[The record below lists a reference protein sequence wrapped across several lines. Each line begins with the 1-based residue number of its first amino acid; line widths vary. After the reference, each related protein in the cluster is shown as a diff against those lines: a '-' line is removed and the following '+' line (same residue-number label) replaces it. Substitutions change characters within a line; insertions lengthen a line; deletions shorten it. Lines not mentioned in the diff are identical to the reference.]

1 MFVGGSGRSDKN
13 GLAAGAAASAESNTF
28 ITFQIIIFRVDPDGR
43 YSQRAERSGA
53 EEGEKEDIYAS
64 IARRPFLF
72 RGEEAALNS
81 RLPLKYRYSVQ
92 TKG

>member
-43 YSQRAERSGA
+43 YSQRAERSG
-53 EEGEKEDIYAS
+53 EGGEGGYLCVDRPAS
-64 IARRPFLF
+64 FFVPRRGGGAQL
-72 RGEEAALNS
+72 AAS
-81 RLPLKYRYSVQ
+81 
-92 TKG
+92 T